1 MEAAPAVGAMRASP
15 ALPATM
21 LPVGE
26 AVAAGEAVAPVSP
39 WRDFGRAL
47 RARPAA
53 LAGMIVFVM
62 IALVAMFAPV
72 IAPHDPIAQS
82 LIDNLKPPMWA
93 AGGTATYPLGT
104 DPLGRDLLSRLIYGA
119 RYSLA
124 IAAASVLLGGALG
137 FVIGLVSG
145 YFGSAVDTVLMRV
158 GDVQL
163 AFPFVLFA
171 IAVLAVSP
179 ERTPLHLILVLSIS
193 SWIIY
198 ARVVRSRVLSER
210 AKDYALAARALGASH
225 ARTLFRYIVPNV
237 WQVVPLIALLDLG
250 FLVIVESLLSFISLG
265 LSPPTPSWGA
275 ILADGRQY
283 MMISPWM
290 AIFPGLAI
298 VVTVLSISLAA
309 DGLADYFDPKLG
321 HGKFRRVPLGRRQA
335 AGGRREAEGGRRKAG
350 GIAPRPAHG
359 AGRPLG
365 GGWGEGRSG
374 RGAGDAP
381 LLQVRNLTTV
391 FPTRA
396 GDIQAVRDASV
407 SLERGQVLGV
417 VGESGSG
424 KSTLGL
430 SIIQLLDA
438 PGRVTEGEILFDG
451 EDLARVGNA
460 EMAAI
465 RGAKIGMIFQD
476 PGASLNPVLTAG
488 AQLEETLR
496 QHRKLAPG
504 AAREAAR
511 QALAAVH
518 IADPERVLRAY
529 PFQLSGGMQQRVM
542 IALAMASQPD
552 LLILDEP
559 TSSLDVTTQA
569 QLLDELSALRVGAGA
584 SMIFITHDIALLA
597 GIADAI
603 AVMYAGQIVERGP
616 RDRVID
622 APQHPYTQALLNAVE
637 RVGVRGGERL
647 AAIPGDPPDPARLP
661 PGCPFAPRC
670 PFAMPAC
677 AEVTPELREVAPR
690 HAAACHLLGP
700 MPVNASEAPGV
711 VHA

>member
-1 MEAAPAVGAMRASP
+1 LLPVEDVVAANETKTNPAAPW
-15 ALPATM
+15 
-21 LPVGE
+21 
-26 AVAAGEAVAPVSP
+26 
-39 WRDFGRAL
+39 WRDVATAL
-47 RARPAA
+47 RARKAA
-53 LAGMIVFVM
+53 LAGMVVFLLV
-62 IALVAMFAPV
+62 ALVALFAPLL
-72 IAPHDPIAQS
+72 APHDPVAQS
-82 LIDNLKPPMWA
+82 LVDNLKPPMWLE
-93 AGGTATYPLGT
+93 GGTAVYPLGT
-104 DPLGRDLLSRLIYGA
+104 DPLGRDLLSRLMYGA
-119 RYSLA
+119 RYSLM
-124 IAAASVLLGGALG
+124 ISFASVLLGGTLG
-137 FVIGLVSG
+137 FAVGLVSG
-145 YFGSAVDTVLMRV
+145 YFGGAVDTVLMRV
-158 GDVQL
+158 GDVQF

-225 ARTLFRYIVPNV
+225 ARVLFRYIVPNV

-265 LSPPTPSWGA
+265 LSPPTPSWGS

-309 DGLADYFDPKLG
+309 DGMADYFDPKLG
-321 HGKFRRVPLGRRQA
+321 HGKFRRIPLQAPHPRRLPLTPNPSPLREGRGEHPAHARPKPHSPVPHGPGALWA
-335 AGGRREAEGGRRKAG
+335 AG
-350 GIAPRPAHG
+350 
-359 AGRPLG
+359 LG
-365 GGWGEGRSG
+365 GEGQP
-374 RGAGDAP
+374 P
-381 LLQVRNLTTV
+381 LLQVRNLTTI

-396 GDIQAVRDASV
+396 GVIEAVRDASFT
-407 SLERGQVLGV
+407 LGRGEVLGV

-438 PGRVTEGEILFDG
+438 PGRVTQGEILFDG
-451 EDLARVGNA
+451 KDLARVGNA

-465 RGAKIGMIFQD
+465 RGARIGMIFQD

-496 QHRKLAPG
+496 QHRKLAPA

-511 QALAAVH
+511 QALQAVH

-569 QLLDELSALRVGAGA
+569 QLLDELSALRERSGA

-603 AVMYAGQIVERGP
+603 VVMYAGQICESGP
-616 RDRVID
+616 RDQVID
-622 APQHPYTQALLNAVE
+622 APRHPYTQALLNAVE
-637 RVGVRGGERL
+637 RVEVWGGERL
-647 AAIPGDPPDPARLP
+647 ATIPGDPPDPARLP

-670 PFAMPAC
+670 PFAMPVC
-677 AEVTPELREVAPR
+677 VEINPEPIEVAPG
-690 HAAACHLLGP
+690 HAAACHLLDP
-700 MPVNASEAPGV
+700 MQPTAREARGV